1 MDVDAIS
8 EADDLLSLDPNFR
21 TNQTSTTDQ
30 KILSIA
36 QQTLRSYP
44 LSDICLNLNGKEV
57 ILYSKG
63 SWFGF
68 VIGGVIAAV
77 GAVITPIAPV
87 TGPVLIGVG
96 TSMIGAAIQQTANE
110 ELNSQSSKKE
120 DLGLEEKDN

>member
-8 EADDLLSLDPNFR
+8 EADDLLNLDPNFR
-21 TNQTSTTDQ
+21 ANQISMTDQ

-36 QQTLRSYP
+36 QQILRSYP
-44 LSDICLNLNGKEV
+44 LSGVCLNLNGKEV
-57 ILYSKG
+57 TVYSKG

-110 ELNSQSSKKE
+110 ELNSQPSKKE
-120 DLGLEEKDN
+120 DLGFEEKDN